1 MSDEILDDFRDVS
14 GWSAV
19 ASGQAQLRLGRDTGP
34 DGSALRL
41 DYDFRGGGGFV
52 VARKLFARR
61 MPESWAI
68 ELQIRGAAPANR
80 LEIKLA
86 DPTGRNVWWWHRDAF
101 EFPHYVGAAAHPELG
116 GVVRVGA
123 CRWRR
128 APRARCD
135 RDRDRRRARRRR
147 LGISGALA
155 SRGSFAH
162 RTTARARVERDTRS
176 RGGARGRRVARNELA
191 QCVGRDAVDRA
202 RLRPRVRV
210 RRHRGR
216 LGARRGGAR
225 LRRAELGRRHALD
238 DSLVRAPGRRRA
250 ELRLPARRWSLA
262 PPASPP
268 AGSGRGRG
276 CVRDPHAGRPSLRVL
291 AVTRRVLPR
300 RRGGGAS
307 RSFSALAASRAVL
320 LDIGRRRG
328 RIERRDHER
337 GGHARARSRL
347 SVARTVPVRGRRAG
361 HVGGRRARDRARAR
375 LPADSVLD
383 VAASR
388 SRSDH
393 DGLRRRGSHRSR
405 RACLVP
411 RRERR
416 DDAEAR
422 PSLHHAPAVPGDTAV
437 AVVRRAR
444 WTRTRSR
451 TVVARRRRRR

>member
-14 GWSAV
+14 GWARRIGSGAARARPTPARRQRA
-19 ASGQAQLRLGRDTGP
+19 ASRLRLQG
-34 DGSALRL
+34 
-41 DYDFRGGGGFV
+41 
-52 VARKLFARR
+52 
-61 MPESWAI
+61 
-68 ELQIRGAAPANR
+68 
-80 LEIKLA
+80 
-86 DPTGRNVWWWHRDAF
+86 
-101 EFPHYVGAAAHPELG
+101 
-116 GVVRVGA
+116 
-123 CRWRR
+123 
-128 APRARCD
+128 
-135 RDRDRRRARRRR
+135 RRRVRRSEALCAPDAGIVGDRCKSAARRRR
-147 LGISGALA
+147 TGWRSSSPIPPAATSGGGTATPSS
-155 SRGSFAH
+155 SRHVGLLRIRSSEVSFAWGPAVAARSASSVRSRSRSPPGPAAPARYQWRACVSGSLAP

-176 RGGARGRRVARNELA
+176 RRRTRSTVARNELA
-191 QCVGRDAVDRA
+191 QCVGRDAVDHA

-210 RRHRGR
+210 RRHRSR

-225 LRRAELGRRHALD
+225 LRRAARPTARWTTLVARQAEGERSVYLPGGGHSRH
-238 DSLVRAPGRRRA
+238 
-250 ELRLPARRWSLA
+250 LRLHLLEAAEAR
-262 PPASPP
+262 
-268 AGSGRGRG
+268 
-276 CVRDPHAGRPSLRVL
+276 CVRDPPWTSVLRVL

-300 RRGGGAS
+300 RRGGRAS

-320 LDIGRRRG
+320 LDCGRRRG
-328 RIERRDHER
+328 RFERRDHER
-337 GGHARARSRL
+337 GGHARARSGL

-388 SRSDH
+388 SRFDH

-422 PSLHHAPAVPGDTAV
+422 PPLHHAPAVPSDAAV

-444 WTRTRSR
+444 WTRTRSG

>member
-19 ASGQAQLRLGRDTGP
+19 ASGQAQLGLGRDTGP

-101 EFPHYVGAAAHPELG
+101 EFPHTWEPLRIRSSR

-128 APRARCD
+128 APRARRD

-147 LGISGALA
+147 LGIGGALA

-216 LGARRGGAR
+216 LGARPEARAFDVQSSADGAR
-225 LRRAELGRRHALD
+225 WTTLWSARQAEGERSYVYLPGGGHSRHLRLHLLEAAE
-238 DSLVRAPGRRRA
+238 GRRRSGSA
-250 ELRLPARRWSLA
+250 CSTSVRSTSRAHSPISSTPSRR
-262 PPASPP
+262 
-268 AGSGRGRG
+268 
-276 CVRDPHAGRPSLRVL
+276 
-291 AVTRRVLPR
+291 
-300 RRGGGAS
+300 
-307 RSFSALAASRAVL
+307 ASRA
-320 LDIGRRRG
+320 DIHPRWLHREQSYWTRCGHRGRRRPP
-328 RIERRDHER
+328 
-337 GGHARARSRL
+337 RS
-347 SVARTVPVRGRRAG
+347 
-361 HVGGRRARDRARAR
+361 
-375 LPADSVLD
+375 
-383 VAASR
+383 
-388 SRSDH
+388 
-393 DGLRRRGSHRSR
+393 
-405 RACLVP
+405 
-411 RRERR
+411 
-416 DDAEAR
+416 
-422 PSLHHAPAVPGDTAV
+422 
-437 AVVRRAR
+437 
-444 WTRTRSR
+444 
-451 TVVARRRRRR
+451 